1 MWGDVLFVVSQ
12 GFGKLSL
19 VAALAAQ
26 SAGSVVQAGTKEFTT
41 KVVLAFTKHVED
53 VRRESE
59 RAWLTFGVIKR

>member
-41 KVVLAFTKHVED
+41 KVFFYPFLNLLDARRLLCYCQAFI
-53 VRRESE
+53 
-59 RAWLTFGVIKR
+59 FGY